1 MRKRRFLDWE
11 RKAGEIRGAKAS
23 REMAVIAVI
32 ACCDTKY
39 HEILFI
45 KEKIQA
51 AGMQPLI
58 LDISTGKEIPIQADI
73 GREQVLAM
81 GGYTWEQVSDMD
93 KSGAISAMTES
104 IGRMIQLLYEDKR
117 IDGALG
123 MGGLQNTVICSAA
136 LRQLPIG
143 FPKIICS
150 TIASGFRYFDTV
162 VGDKDIMV
170 LPSIVDFAGMNPIS
184 EVVLGNAVGAIA
196 GMVSCGPSRI
206 DTKGECYIAAT
217 LMGITND
224 TVMLAVDE
232 LEKKGKRTISFH
244 STGMGGRVMEDLIRQ
259 GTIGAV
265 MDLSLHEMT
274 AEYFGGYGYSKGA
287 DNRLCAAAEAGIPAL
302 ICPGGIDFAC
312 LRPDELFEDAKE
324 RGYVWHNKD
333 LTHTRLYE
341 HEILEITKTIVSR
354 LNRSAGRTEVVLPLG
369 GLRTLS
375 RPGEIFHKPGTIRKM
390 QEIFEKELKPEIIF
404 KAYDLNF
411 CDPEFAHICAE
422 EMAGLLEA
430 EGAGSGG

>member
-1 MRKRRFLDWE
+1 M
-11 RKAGEIRGAKAS
+11 
-23 REMAVIAVI
+23 I

-39 HEILFI
+39 HEILFV

-58 LDISTGKEIPIQADI
+58 LDISTGPEVPIRADI
-73 GREQVLAM
+73 SREQVLTM
-81 GGYTWEQVSDMD
+81 GGYTWEQVCTMD
-93 KSGAISAMTES
+93 KSGAISAMTDS
-104 IGRMIQLLYEDKR
+104 ICRMIFQLYEKKE
-117 IDGALG
+117 IDGVIG
-123 MGGLQNTVICSAA
+123 MGGLQNTVVCSAA
-136 LRQLPIG
+136 LRLLPIG
-143 FPKIICS
+143 FPKLICS

-162 VGDKDIMV
+162 VGDKDIVV

-184 EVVLGNAVGAIA
+184 EAVLGNAVGAMI
-196 GMVSCGPSRI
+196 GMVSCGGALIETR
-206 DTKGECYIAAT
+206 GECYIAAT

-224 TVMLAVDE
+224 TVMQAANE
-232 LEKKGKRTISFH
+232 LTEKGRRTISFH
-244 STGMGGRVMEDLIRQ
+244 STGIGGSVMEDLIRK
-259 GTIGAV
+259 GVIGAV

-287 DNRLCAAAEAGIPAL
+287 DHRLCAAAQMGIPAL

-312 LRPDELFEDAKE
+312 LRPDELFEDTKE
-324 RGYVWHNKD
+324 RGYVWHNKN

-354 LNRSAGRTEVVLPLG
+354 LNQSKGKTEVILPLG

-375 RPGEIFHKPGTIRKM
+375 RPGEIFHKPDTIRKM
-390 QEIFEKELKPEIIF
+390 RRIFEEELKPEIIF

-422 EMAGLLEA
+422 EMEGLLKA
-430 EGAGSGG
+430 EGM

>member
-1 MRKRRFLDWE
+1 
-11 RKAGEIRGAKAS
+11 
-23 REMAVIAVI
+23 MAVIAVI

-39 HEILFI
+39 HEILFV

-58 LDISTGKEIPIQADI
+58 LDISTGPEVPIRADI
-73 GREQVLAM
+73 SREQVLTM
-81 GGYTWEQVSDMD
+81 GGYTWEQVCAMD
-93 KSGAISAMTES
+93 KSGAISAMTDS
-104 IGRMIQLLYEDKR
+104 ICRMIFHLYEKKE
-117 IDGALG
+117 IDGVIG
-123 MGGLQNTVICSAA
+123 MGGLQNTVVCSAA
-136 LRQLPIG
+136 LRLLPIG
-143 FPKIICS
+143 FPKLICS

-162 VGDKDIMV
+162 VGDKDIVV

-184 EVVLGNAVGAIA
+184 EAVLGNAVGAMI
-196 GMVSCGPSRI
+196 GMVSCGGALI
-206 DTKGECYIAAT
+206 DTRGECYIAAT

-224 TVMLAVDE
+224 TVMQAANE
-232 LEKKGKRTISFH
+232 LTEKGRRTISFH
-244 STGMGGRVMEDLIRQ
+244 STGIGGRVMEDLIRQ
-259 GTIGAV
+259 GVIGAV

-287 DNRLCAAAEAGIPAL
+287 DHRLCAAAQMGIPAL

-312 LRPDELFEDAKE
+312 LRPDELFEDTKE
-324 RGYVWHNKD
+324 RGYVWHNKN

-354 LNRSAGRTEVVLPLG
+354 LNQSKGKTEVILPLG

-375 RPGEIFHKPGTIRKM
+375 RPGEIFHKPDTIRKM
-390 QEIFEKELKPEIIF
+390 RRIFEEELKPEIIF

-422 EMAGLLEA
+422 EMVGLLKA
-430 EGAGSGG
+430 EGM